1 MATVDSRKLIKY
13 NFMYLLSKWFSFNV
27 LKVATYEE
35 KVLFRKTEN
44 ALVKSIKK
52 QNDIIFNKFCLDNNL
67 SPTYTN
73 ICLIVTKCELNE
85 LLKLHNLIL

>member
-73 ICLIVTKCELNE
+73 IKHKE
-85 LLKLHNLIL
+85 